1 MYHMVGLLKN
11 EGSVPIL
18 FILIIQTLKGVTPLM
33 VAARGGH
40 LDCVR
45 LLLEFNA
52 DIETEDAE
60 GWTALHYAAAR

>member
-1 MYHMVGLLKN
+1 MYLMVGLLKTV
-11 EGSVPIL
+11 GIVPIL
-18 FILIIQTLKGVTPLM
+18 FILQTLAGVTPLM

-40 LDCVR
+40 LDCER
-45 LLLEFNA
+45 LLLENNA